1 MNRGRDVRYDVIRTV
16 SMLFV
21 IAVHVNPKPF
31 NSFPWFKD
39 VFDDIIYTCNG
50 MFFMLSGYFN
60 LKKEFVTKEDYG
72 KYYKNKLVTLLLPY
86 VVMTC
91 LLYGYDYWQSG
102 RVFSLRS
109 YLEETMNQFLA
120 LNSEQ
125 HLWFMYSLIGL
136 VLSAPFLSKMLH
148 AMKDWELKLMF
159 WTAVGWNTVS
169 FYLANDLGWNFHY
182 GKWILASWTIYFF
195 LGYFQERI
203 VQQSKKKFW
212 YLMGAFGFCITIF
225 WPYIFSVENHGGHDF
240 APAYLFFVIGL
251 YTLLLNRVK
260 ISWEPLK
267 KAISFVAGHSFTV
280 YLIHYL
286 ILQLIGERFYTGNSA
301 KTGFLLTYLCGFV
314 LSLLAAVIFDR
325 IMKKMLQEPLKKVLK
340 IQNKIT

>member
-1 MNRGRDVRYDVIRTV
+1 MNRGRDVRYDVIRV
-16 SMLFV
+16 ISMLFV

-31 NSFPWFKD
+31 NSFPWFKG

-72 KYYKNKLVTLLLPY
+72 KYYKSKLVTILLPY
-86 VVMTC
+86 AVMTC

-102 RVFSLRS
+102 RAFSLRI
-109 YLEETMNQFLA
+109 YLEETINQFLA

-148 AMKDWELKLMF
+148 AMKDWELKLLF
-159 WTAVGWNTVS
+159 FIAIGWNAVS
-169 FYLANDLGWNFHY
+169 FYLANDMGWNFHY
-182 GKWILASWTIYFF
+182 GKWLLASWTIYFF
-195 LGYFQERI
+195 LGYFQDRVI
-203 VQQSKKKFW
+203 RQSEKKFW
-212 YLMGAFGFCITIF
+212 YLMGAVGFFVTVF
-225 WPYIFSVENHGGHDF
+225 WSCIFSVENHGGHDF

-251 YTLLLNRVK
+251 YTLLLERVK
-260 ISWEPLK
+260 IPWEPVK
-267 KAISFVAGHSFTV
+267 RAVSFVAGHSFTV

-286 ILQLIGERFYTGNSA
+286 ILQMIGDRFYVGNSA
-301 KTGFLLTYLCGFV
+301 KIGFLLTYFCGFA
-314 LSLLAAVIFDR
+314 LSLLAAAVFDG
-325 IMKKMLQEPLKKVLK
+325 IMKKALQEPLKKVFK
-340 IQNKIT
+340 I